1 MIQSIDLKDVELTN
15 FNNNEVSL
23 LQLNGVNIW
32 TDTAK
37 LYLSVK
43 RATNLYDTTIDEV
56 TYPSGGLSVVGVKIT
71 SGNTETTATY
81 GGITKLVAPNTTMT
95 CIWGKLGEV
104 DDGTATEGVL
114 IIEGGFV
121 HIQSFSYVA
130 GTTTYYMGNITEVL
144 QWTKG
149 SQLSSTENMFRGQTM
164 MTGIVN
170 VPEGIKNLD
179 MHAFNSVGF
188 APQLSVYPTVN
199 LPQSLEV
206 LSDNCF
212 KGAICQP
219 LEIPSGVHTIGS
231 LSLDCGMD
239 LIFMQPKD
247 MVINLPTAGD
257 STGIA
262 YNKNARTKNIYTD
275 NLAIKNYNWSAD
287 NVTATFYHLDGTLWE

>member
-1 MIQSIDLKDVELTN
+1 MIQSIDLKDVGLTN
-15 FNNNEVSL
+15 FNNKEVSL
-23 LQLNGVNIW
+23 LQLNGINIW

-43 RATNLYDTTIDEV
+43 RVSNLYETTIDEV
-56 TYPSGGLSVVGVKIT
+56 TYPVGGLRVVGVKIT

-81 GGITKLVAPNTTMT
+81 GGITKLVAPNTTMN
-95 CIWGKLGEV
+95 CIWGKLGDV
-104 DDGTATEGVL
+104 DDGTATEGDL

-121 HIQSFSYVA
+121 HIQPLSYA
-130 GTTTYYMGNITEVL
+130 YGTTTYYMECITEVL

-149 SQLSSTENMFRGQTM
+149 SQLISTENMFREQYEL
-164 MTGIVN
+164 TGIVN
-170 VPEGIKNLD
+170 VPEGIKYLD
-179 MHAFNSVGF
+179 MYAFNNAGF
-188 APQLSVYPTVN
+188 ASLSGYPTIN

-212 KGAICQP
+212 KGAVCQP

-231 LSLDCGMD
+231 LSLDCGMA

-262 YNKNARTKNIYTD
+262 YNKNAKTKNIYTD

>member
-15 FNNNEVSL
+15 FNNKEVSL

-32 TDTAK
+32 TDAAK

-43 RATNLYDTTIDEV
+43 RASNIYEATFDEV
-56 TYPSGGLSVVGVKIT
+56 TYPVGGLSVVGVKIT

-95 CIWGKLGEV
+95 CFWGKLGDV
-104 DDGTATEGVL
+104 DDGTATEGNL

-121 HIQSFSYVA
+121 HIQPLSFVA
-130 GTTTYYMGNITEVL
+130 GTTTYYMGCIREVL

-149 SQLSSTENMFRGQTM
+149 SQLISTENMFRGQVSL
-164 MTGIVN
+164 TGIVN

-179 MHAFNSVGF
+179 MHAFDNVGY
-188 APQLSVYPTVN
+188 APQLAVYPTIN

-212 KGAICQP
+212 DNAKCQP

-231 LSLDCGMD
+231 LSLACDTD